1 LFLDFKEGSLKL
13 RTFGGEQVTG
23 EFSTEFDMSPEG
35 NPVIV
40 VKGEAYHPEEA
51 EFFLESATDE
61 ELELLEEGGYDLQ
74 PWWG

>member
-1 LFLDFKEGSLKL
+1 LKL
-13 RTFGGEQVTG
+13 RTFGGEQVIG

-40 VKGEAYHPEEA
+40 VKGEAYNPEEA

-74 PWWG
+74 LWWG